1 MIIKMV
7 KLKSSFDK
15 NWGNINEI
23 VTTVMN
29 EILWGKLAQ
38 EKCEHLSQTNIIII
52 VRFVNFHQD
61 FLATSSKDR

>member
-1 MIIKMV
+1 MV

-15 NWGNINEI
+15 IWGDINEI

-38 EKCEHLSQTNIIII
+38 EKCELLSQIMLTVVYAAICFYAECHGYSHAEN
-52 VRFVNFHQD
+52 R
-61 FLATSSKDR
+61 

>member
-15 NWGNINEI
+15 SCGDKMKI

-38 EKCEHLSQTNIIII
+38 ENLSFYQ
-52 VRFVNFHQD
+52 
-61 FLATSSKDR
+61 K

>member
-1 MIIKMV
+1 MI

-15 NWGNINEI
+15 NWGNINEN

-38 EKCEHLSQTNIIII
+38 ESASFYPKI
-52 VRFVNFHQD
+52 
-61 FLATSSKDR
+61 